1 MTERK
6 TETPSKGILKCTL
19 NLLICY
25 FYILS
30 GITGIIG
37 IIGKIGISGII
48 GIIIPDRYKSFLP
61 PLSNY
66 FPFSVRLYKF
76 IKNNFGTS
84 PRYFEPSC
92 F

>member
-61 PLSNY
+61 PKLES
-66 FPFSVRLYKF
+66 
-76 IKNNFGTS
+76 
-84 PRYFEPSC
+84 
-92 F
+92 

>member
-61 PLSNY
+61 PLK
-66 FPFSVRLYKF
+66 FKWRILMLAIKLYKTP
-76 IKNNFGTS
+76 KVS
-84 PRYFEPSC
+84 
-92 F
+92 

>member
-61 PLSNY
+61 PCNFKS
-66 FPFSVRLYKF
+66 FVRARVSTGAK
-76 IKNNFGTS
+76 GA
-84 PRYFEPSC
+84 
-92 F
+92 

>member
-1 MTERK
+1 M
-6 TETPSKGILKCTL
+6 
-19 NLLICY
+19 CY

-61 PLSNY
+61 P
-66 FPFSVRLYKF
+66 
-76 IKNNFGTS
+76 GTE
-84 PRYFEPSC
+84 R
-92 F
+92 

>member
-61 PLSNY
+61 PVIIY
-66 FPFSVRLYKF
+66 FLFIMSQSLVFLHLFSTLW
-76 IKNNFGTS
+76 IKS
-84 PRYFEPSC
+84 
-92 F
+92 

>member
-61 PLSNY
+61 PEKSHWLKANKS
-66 FPFSVRLYKF
+66 
-76 IKNNFGTS
+76 TS
-84 PRYFEPSC
+84 SRMP
-92 F
+92 

>member
-61 PLSNY
+61 PL
-66 FPFSVRLYKF
+66 
-76 IKNNFGTS
+76 IKQ
-84 PRYFEPSC
+84 PC
-92 F
+92 FQHE

>member
-61 PLSNY
+61 PLPKLGTAAD
-66 FPFSVRLYKF
+66 PFRFMDAHCWDFTK
-76 IKNNFGTS
+76 
-84 PRYFEPSC
+84 
-92 F
+92 

>member
-61 PLSNY
+61 PCANL
-66 FPFSVRLYKF
+66 
-76 IKNNFGTS
+76 
-84 PRYFEPSC
+84 
-92 F
+92 

>member
-37 IIGKIGISGII
+37 KIGINGII

-61 PLSNY
+61 PKLPYVSY
-66 FPFSVRLYKF
+66 YKQRLVY
-76 IKNNFGTS
+76 
-84 PRYFEPSC
+84 
-92 F
+92 

>member
-61 PLSNY
+61 PLLSWDLNSNKSD
-66 FPFSVRLYKF
+66 FKISSVCK
-76 IKNNFGTS
+76 
-84 PRYFEPSC
+84 
-92 F
+92 

>member
-61 PLSNY
+61 PIPIYYL
-66 FPFSVRLYKF
+66 
-76 IKNNFGTS
+76 NFLT
-84 PRYFEPSC
+84 YQFTAQMALLKEPGPPLI
-92 F
+92 

>member
-37 IIGKIGISGII
+37 KIGISGII

-61 PLSNY
+61 PPKKLTKLQ
-66 FPFSVRLYKF
+66 RKIREYKKK
-76 IKNNFGTS
+76 IL
-84 PRYFEPSC
+84 
-92 F
+92 

>member
-61 PLSNY
+61 PSKEFTDFKINVNTTYILT
-66 FPFSVRLYKF
+66 RLL
-76 IKNNFGTS
+76 GL
-84 PRYFEPSC
+84 
-92 F
+92 

>member
-6 TETPSKGILKCTL
+6 TEIPSKGILKLTL

-30 GITGIIG
+30 GITG

-61 PLSNY
+61 PE
-66 FPFSVRLYKF
+66 
-76 IKNNFGTS
+76 T
-84 PRYFEPSC
+84 EWC
-92 F
+92 

>member
-6 TETPSKGILKCTL
+6 TETPSKGILKLTL

-30 GITGIIG
+30 GITGIIV

-61 PLSNY
+61 PTWKLW
-66 FPFSVRLYKF
+66 
-76 IKNNFGTS
+76 I
-84 PRYFEPSC
+84 
-92 F
+92 

>member
-37 IIGKIGISGII
+37 IIGKIGINGII

-61 PLSNY
+61 PLGNCRCGEFFTF
-66 FPFSVRLYKF
+66 FPEISKKL
-76 IKNNFGTS
+76 
-84 PRYFEPSC
+84 
-92 F
+92 